1 MKKIMLILAA
11 TAFLGA
17 QAYAF
22 TGSIAMGGTT
32 TTSTPTSTTVH
43 VAFGS
48 DWTVSAVPPATGA
61 YAAVA
66 PGTAVS
72 YTDFTYNKNT
82 LAITAPA
89 APFTLWSFSFGG
101 NTYTF
106 DLNSPLDAAFNSS
119 GSFSINGNGTAFI
132 NGGSGSNGF
141 WSISGTKKT
150 ATFTFNSSSVTSV
163 VPDGGSA
170 VALLGIALAGI
181 EGARRMIRARKA

>member
-1 MKKIMLILAA
+1 MKKILLTLAA
-11 TAFLGA
+11 TAFVGA

-22 TGSIAMGGTT
+22 SGSITMGGTT
-32 TTSTPTSTTVH
+32 TTSTSKGITSVM
-43 VAFGS
+43 FGS
-48 DWTVSAVPPATGA
+48 DWAVSGTIPPTGA
-61 YAAVA
+61 YSAVTA
-66 PGTAVS
+66 GTAVS
-72 YTDFTYNKNT
+72 YTNFKYNKTT
-82 LAITAPA
+82 LALVPPTT
-89 APFTLWSFSFGG
+89 FTLWSFAFGG

-119 GSFSINGNGTAFI
+119 GSFSINGHGTAYI
-132 NGGSGSNGF
+132 NGGDASNGF

-181 EGARRMIRARKA
+181 EGARRMLRARKA